1 MAKIGMGVSRKIIE
15 AVDACVEFGSELALD
30 DVTFSVM
37 SGTMTGVVGPNGG
50 GKSTLFNALA
60 GVQELAHGSIYINGK
75 SPKDARG
82 EVGYV
87 PQRERVNW
95 RFPLSARDVV
105 SLGKTGRASLFGRST
120 PADERS
126 IEESL
131 RRVEM
136 WDLRDVLVD
145 KMSGGQRQRVFL
157 ARALAQGAGILLL
170 DEAFSGVDV
179 GSQEGLVEVLK
190 VLRDEGKCVLMA
202 THDLNTLADRFDEVI
217 CLNRHV
223 CAQGNPETAF
233 TPSVLEELYGPHG
246 SMFADHWQ
254 GHHGHE
260 GHNPDHEPGEN
271 PTSL

>member
-1 MAKIGMGVSRKIIE
+1 MAEIGTPVSQKIIE

-50 GKSTLFNALA
+50 GKSTLFNVLA

-75 SPKDARG
+75 SPKHARG

-120 PADERS
+120 TADERS

-136 WDLRDVLVD
+136 WDLRNVLVD

-190 VLRDEGKCVLMA
+190 VLRDEGKCILMA

-223 CAQGNPETAF
+223 CAQGSPETAF

>member
-1 MAKIGMGVSRKIIE
+1 MAKTGMGVSRKIIE

-75 SPKDARG
+75 SPRDARG

-190 VLRDEGKCVLMA
+190 ILRDEGKCVLMA

-223 CAQGNPETAF
+223 CAQGTPETAF

-254 GHHGHE
+254 GHHGNE

>member
-1 MAKIGMGVSRKIIE
+1 MAKIGMCVSRKIIE

-120 PADERS
+120 PAAERS